1 MSINVFI
8 FSIAQ
13 TIARWTLFQEMLQF
27 DTIVSNDDQEIRM
40 AKRLGQSDSVK
51 TNLKIKVVVIPIT

>member
-8 FSIAQ
+8 FINAQ

-51 TNLKIKVVVIPIT
+51 TNLKIKVVVIAIT